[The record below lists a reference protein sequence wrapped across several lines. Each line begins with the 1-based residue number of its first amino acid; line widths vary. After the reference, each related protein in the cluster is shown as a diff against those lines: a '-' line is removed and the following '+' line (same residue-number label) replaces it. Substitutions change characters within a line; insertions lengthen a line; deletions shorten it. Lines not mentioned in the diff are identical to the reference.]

1 MDTVFK
7 AQLRSTTGSRDS
19 FALRREGLI
28 PANVV
33 GEGKP
38 SQPVTID
45 RHDFETALRHHVRVF
60 QLEVDGEEEGQQ
72 VLLNEVQWDSMGDV
86 INNVEFKRAPKGVKV
101 QVKVE
106 LKFLGHPK
114 GHGEFIKNLADLE
127 VECRPSLI
135 PESITVQTSDMELD
149 DIITVGDLGLP
160 EDVDSLIPADEIVCQ
175 LRPFQEQEEETE
187 EAVEGE
193 ESLEPELVGQ
203 EDGDESEDSP
213 EESGD

>member
-28 PANVV
+28 PANV
-33 GEGKP
+33 
-38 SQPVTID
+38 